1 MTHHRIHLTSFVA
14 FLVIATGAYASATAE
29 TSPGVQPSPATLFLH
44 PDNVVTDDGRAVALE
59 AGQLFVPE
67 SRARQSG
74 RVISIPFYRLRSTA
88 AKPATPIFI
97 LAGGPGESAMDDF
110 AHDQE
115 ARALALFFREI
126 ADVILL
132 DQRGAG
138 RSRPRLDCPQRVEWP
153 LDKPLSRAAYA
164 AELRRLAEKCR
175 SDWHGRGVDLAAYN
189 TVENAADVDALRAAL
204 GYRRVSLVGH
214 SYGTHLSLALIRFYP
229 HSVERAILYGVEG
242 PDQTYDL
249 PSQTLAAFEQIAAAA
264 ERSKPLQAF
273 VPDGGLIEALRD
285 VLKRLDESPV
295 SVTIHPDGQPLTV
308 TLGRYDIERF
318 ARSGV
323 YDLADLSWAAQI
335 IEMQR
340 GDFTGAAAATL
351 EERAWPIS
359 SAMYFMMDCASG
371 ISPGRRK
378 RLLEDPAELR
388 AMEILGD
395 LNLSY
400 FAACDTW
407 HSPDLGA
414 AFRADLVAD
423 TPVLFFQGT
432 WDVSTPYANA
442 VDVARGF
449 RNGRLVAVDHGTH
462 FTLHD
467 LFRSWPPIRPLTRDF
482 LRGERVD
489 APQRIALPAPVFR
502 RANP

>member
-1 MTHHRIHLTSFVA
+1 MTHYRVHFAPFIAILVAAVGTSA
-14 FLVIATGAYASATAE
+14 GAATES
-29 TSPGVQPSPATLFLH
+29 SRGVQPAPGTLFVH
-44 PDNVVTDDGRAVALE
+44 PDNVVAEDGRAVALE
-59 AGQLFVPE
+59 AGELFVPE

-74 RVISIPFYRLRSTA
+74 RVISIPFYRLRSVA
-88 AKPATPIFI
+88 ARPATPIFI

-115 ARALALFFREI
+115 ARAMALFFREV

-138 RSRPRLDCPQRVEWP
+138 RSRPRLDCTQRVEWP
-153 LDKPLSRAAYA
+153 LDKPLSRATYA
-164 AELRRLAEKCR
+164 AELRRLSEKCR
-175 SDWHGRGVDLAAYN
+175 DDWRGRGVDLAAYN

-204 GYRRVSLVGH
+204 GYRRVSLIGH
-214 SYGTHLSLALIRFYP
+214 SYGTHLSLALIRLFP

-242 PDQTYDL
+242 PDHTYDL
-249 PSQTLAAFEQIAAAA
+249 PSQTLAAFEQITAAA
-264 ERSKPLQAF
+264 EQSKPLQASR
-273 VPDGGLIEALRD
+273 PAGGLIQALRD
-285 VLKRLDESPV
+285 VLTRFDQSPV
-295 SVTIHPDGQPLTV
+295 SVTLHPDGQPLTV

-323 YDLADLSWAAQI
+323 YDLTDLSWAAQI
-335 IEMQR
+335 IEMHR
-340 GDFTGAAAATL
+340 GDFTAAAAATL
-351 EERAWPIS
+351 EDRAWPIG

-371 ISPGRRK
+371 VSPERRK

-407 HSPDLGA
+407 QSPDLGD
-414 AFRADLVAD
+414 AFRADLIAD

-449 RNGRLVAVDHGTH
+449 RNGQLVAVEHGTH

-467 LFRSWPPIRPLTRDF
+467 LFRSWSPIRPLTRDF

-489 APQRIALPAPVFR
+489 TPQRIALPAPVFR
-502 RANP
+502 RASP